1 MKTVFLAE
9 DDMTMVGLLT
19 TLLKMEGYQV
29 TVMGRDADIV
39 ESVLRT
45 KPDILLMDVRMVD
58 RNGIEELARL
68 RKSPGG
74 DVVRVLMTSG
84 LDVKEQCLE
93 NGANGF
99 ILKPFMPEELF
110 NCLRSLG

>member
-9 DDMTMVGLLT
+9 DDVTMVGLLT

-29 TVMGRDADIV
+29 TVMGEDSDIV
-39 ESVLRT
+39 ESVLST
-45 KPDILLMDVRMVD
+45 KPDILLMDVRMLN

-74 DVVRVLMTSG
+74 DVVNVLMTSG

-93 NGANGF
+93 NGANAF